1 MSNKDDWFI
10 DWFNSKYYHILYKS
24 RNKNEAN
31 DFIKNIIS
39 NLSLNSNETVLDLG
53 CGNGRH
59 SISLSE
65 HFKLVDG
72 IDISSENI
80 TLAKK
85 NKIENLK
92 FFISDMRNFDTKTKY
107 GYIFNLFTSF
117 GYFKKNEDNIN
128 VLKNCNNHLKKD
140 GLLFIDFLNS
150 EKIKITINGLK
161 ETINF
166 DGIEFNIH
174 KKIVDNYV
182 VKTIEIIDGDLTF
195 NFQEKVQ
202 LFKIEDFKEML
213 GISGFE
219 LLSSFGDY
227 QMNPYDLNSNRLILC
242 AKKLAND

>member
-1 MSNKDDWFI
+1 MSNKEDWFI

-80 TLAKK
+80 ALAKK

-182 VKTIEIIDGDLTF
+182 VKTIEIVDGDLTF
-195 NFQEKVQ
+195 KFQEKVQ

>member
-150 EKIKITINGLK
+150 EKIKMTINGLK

>member
-1 MSNKDDWFI
+1 MIRPGKNKDDWFI

-59 SISLSE
+59 SISLSK

-92 FFISDMRNFDTKTKY
+92 FFISDMRNFDTKTKC

-117 GYFKKNEDNIN
+117 GYFKKNEER
-128 VLKNCNNHLKKD
+128 VH
-140 GLLFIDFLNS
+140 
-150 EKIKITINGLK
+150 
-161 ETINF
+161 
-166 DGIEFNIH
+166 
-174 KKIVDNYV
+174 
-182 VKTIEIIDGDLTF
+182 
-195 NFQEKVQ
+195 
-202 LFKIEDFKEML
+202 
-213 GISGFE
+213 
-219 LLSSFGDY
+219 
-227 QMNPYDLNSNRLILC
+227 
-242 AKKLAND
+242 

>member
-1 MSNKDDWFI
+1 MSKKDDWFI

-182 VKTIEIIDGDLTF
+182 VKTIEIVDGDLTF
-195 NFQEKVQ
+195 KFQEKVQ

>member
-1 MSNKDDWFI
+1 MSKKDDWFI

-182 VKTIEIIDGDLTF
+182 VKTIEIVDGDLTF

>member
-59 SISLSE
+59 SISLSK

-85 NKIENLK
+85 
-92 FFISDMRNFDTKTKY
+92 TK
-107 GYIFNLFTSF
+107 
-117 GYFKKNEDNIN
+117 
-128 VLKNCNNHLKKD
+128 
-140 GLLFIDFLNS
+140 
-150 EKIKITINGLK
+150 
-161 ETINF
+161 
-166 DGIEFNIH
+166 
-174 KKIVDNYV
+174 
-182 VKTIEIIDGDLTF
+182 
-195 NFQEKVQ
+195 
-202 LFKIEDFKEML
+202 
-213 GISGFE
+213 
-219 LLSSFGDY
+219 
-227 QMNPYDLNSNRLILC
+227 
-242 AKKLAND
+242 